1 MKSEKQKMVDGE
13 LYVAADPKLVKN
25 RMQARKL
32 TRQFNQTE
40 ETEETVREELLKT
53 LLGSTGKNLYIEPTF
68 RCDYG
73 FNIHVGEN
81 FYANFDCVFLD
92 VCKITIGDNC
102 MVAPG
107 VHIYTA
113 THPLDPIERNSG
125 KEYGIPVKIGD
136 NVWIG
141 GKAVINPGVSLGN
154 NIVVASGAVVTKSF
168 PSNVVIGGNPARII
182 KDLNLSNRG
191 E

>member
-13 LYVAADPKLVKN
+13 LYVAADPKLVKD

-73 FNIHVGEN
+73 INIHVGEN

-92 VCKITIGDNC
+92 VCKIIIGDNC

-191 E
+191 G